1 MCTLMLGR
9 EYTFVVTGNGKK
21 RVFKSGTKI
30 CAIFVSVIVLF
41 VTVFIAFSK

>member
-1 MCTLMLGR
+1 MLGR
-9 EYTFVVTGNGKK
+9 RYTFVVKGNGSK
-21 RVFKSGTKI
+21 RVLESGTKI